1 MLHRFATIGAL
12 LVGLGSAGPLSVPA
26 AAADLRLISLR
37 CLSTEDNAGPD
48 EAYIMADGRKVWGRQ
63 DINDGQTADLRQVA
77 PIRFEQRV
85 KLELWDYDW
94 PDADD
99 WLGDVIISVDQAG
112 RGELTATFT
121 EDGASYV
128 LTYIVV
134 P

>member
-1 MLHRFATIGAL
+1 MLHRFAILGLL
-12 LVGLGSAGPLSVPA
+12 LVSLSSAGPLAVPA
-26 AAADLRLISLR
+26 TAAEVRFISLR
-37 CLSTEDNAGPD
+37 CLTTEDNSGPD
-48 EAYIMADGRKVWGRQ
+48 EAYLIADGRKIWGRQ
-63 DINDGQTADLRQVA
+63 DINNGQTADLRQVA

-94 PDADD
+94 PDSDD
-99 WLGDVIISVDQAG
+99 WLGDVVITADQAG
-112 RGELTATFT
+112 RGELTVTFT